1 MGSQPVEIGLGGAKE
16 KSCKAKAI
24 DAEPS
29 AMLLH
34 PPNGQEPAVIEENVV
49 GVLGI
54 FRPIRITQIQKKS
67 VFAIQG
73 KQILPLPGIPSG
85 TQGIA
90 PRPWLVQILEL
101 VLEQG
106 SQRATGFPLLSG
118 QELEVTVWLA
128 GSRRR
133 AAVEKPQPAGVSGHM
148 GHGLPV
154 GLPEPSGLGLPLLG
168 DQQQMGRL
176 NRVLV
181 KNQHMAVAKP
191 HNLQGLVPRKKGVGL
206 RTLVREMA
214 GGRSF

>member
-1 MGSQPVEIGLGGAKE
+1 MGSQPVEIGVGGAKE

-34 PPNGQEPAVIEENVV
+34 PPNGQKPAVIKEKVV
-49 GVLGI
+49 SMLWI
-54 FRPIRITQIQKKS
+54 FSPIRITQIQKKS
-67 VFAIQG
+67 VFAIEG
-73 KQILPLPGIPSG
+73 KQVLPLPGIPSG

-101 VLEQG
+101 ALEQG
-106 SQRATGFPLLSG
+106 SQRATGFPLLSR
-118 QELEVTVWLA
+118 QELEVTVGLA

-133 AAVEKPQPAGVSGHM
+133 AAVEKPQPSCVSGHM
-148 GHGLPV
+148 GDGVPV
-154 GLPEPSGLGLPLLG
+154 GMREPSGLGLPLLG
-168 DQQQMGRL
+168 DQQQMGGL

-191 HNLQGLVPRKKGVGL
+191 HHL
-206 RTLVREMA
+206 
-214 GGRSF
+214 